1 MRNKERSRHKKVDSA
16 RNVELN
22 WLLLGRNKSPK
33 SGNVRNYFVRRKK
46 RGRTTGEK
54 ERKRERES
62 YATKVMYE
70 PVDKV
75 ENGRVHVPI
84 RTRRQSKEI
93 RE

>member
-33 SGNVRNYFVRRKK
+33 SGNLRNYFVRRKK
-46 RGRTTGEK
+46 GVEQPEK
-54 ERKRERES
+54 RRESES

-93 RE
+93 QANK